1 VLFDVLLN
9 MKHLLI
15 ATFLILAVPQVR
27 ATSIAPSP
35 EPKIS
40 LEGALELAKAYI
52 RDKKIDVSH
61 HYIDRI
67 WIGYQEGQPERRW
80 IISWSPKPEEVKETK
95 GWLILT
101 VKLDGTVTDD
111 KGAVP
116 WIDSR
121 MLESTNIESPS
132 VVKPPQTK

>member
-1 VLFDVLLN
+1 

-15 ATFLILAVPQVR
+15 AASLLLAVPQVR
-27 ATSIAPSP
+27 ATSIAASP

-40 LEGALELAKAYI
+40 LESALELAKAYI

-67 WIGYQEGQPERRW
+67 WIGYQEGQPDRRW

-121 MLESTNIESPS
+121 MFERSK
-132 VVKPPQTK
+132 VVPPPLIKPPQTK

>member
-1 VLFDVLLN
+1 
-9 MKHLLI
+9 MKHFLI
-15 ATFLILAVPQVR
+15 AASLFLAVPQVH
-27 ATSIAPSP
+27 ATSIGPSP

-40 LEGALELAKAYI
+40 LEKALELAKAYI

-67 WIGYQEGQPERRW
+67 WIGYQEGQPDRRW
-80 IISWSPKPEEVKETK
+80 IVSWSPKPEEVKETK
-95 GWLILT
+95 GWIILT
-101 VKLDGTVTDD
+101 VKLDGTVADD

-121 MLESTNIESPS
+121 MLERSKIKLPP
-132 VVKPPQTK
+132 VIMPPQTK

>member
-1 VLFDVLLN
+1 
-9 MKHLLI
+9 MKPLLI
-15 ATFLILAVPQVR
+15 AASLLLAVSQVR
-27 ATSIAPSP
+27 ATSIGPSP

-67 WIGYQEGQPERRW
+67 WICYQEGQPDRRW

-95 GWLILT
+95 GWIILT
-101 VKLDGTVTDD
+101 VKLDGTVTND

-121 MLESTNIESPS
+121 MLESTKIDPRPG
-132 VVKPPQTK
+132 VKPPQTK

>member
-1 VLFDVLLN
+1 

-15 ATFLILAVPQVR
+15 AASLFLAVPQVH
-27 ATSIAPSP
+27 ATSIGPSP

-40 LEGALELAKAYI
+40 LEKALELAKAYI

-67 WIGYQEGQPERRW
+67 WIGYQEGQPDRRW

-95 GWLILT
+95 GWIILT
-101 VKLDGTVTDD
+101 VKLDGTVADD

-121 MLESTNIESPS
+121 MLERSKIERPP
-132 VVKPPQTK
+132 VIMPPQTK